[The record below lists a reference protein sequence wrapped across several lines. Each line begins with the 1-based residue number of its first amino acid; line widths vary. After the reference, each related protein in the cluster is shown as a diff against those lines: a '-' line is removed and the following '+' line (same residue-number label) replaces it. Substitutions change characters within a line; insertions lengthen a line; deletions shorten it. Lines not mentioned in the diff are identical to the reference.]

1 MMDNFEEP
9 HLKGAKQ
16 LTIEHLSKVKTL
28 FKATLT
34 KSLSIYLEKNM
45 LVFSKAKYLHLFRN
59 PTFSVKLQ
67 LSISMGVE
75 KFHIRRPKC
84 MQ

>member
-1 MMDNFEEP
+1 MDNFEEP

-45 LVFSKAKYLHLFRN
+45 LVFQKLNTFTFLETQRFR
-59 PTFSVKLQ
+59 
-67 LSISMGVE
+67 
-75 KFHIRRPKC
+75 
-84 MQ
+84 